1 MICARRVALN
11 NTQLDQVDNSIVIR
25 SVEPAD
31 GKESITAVPMASGCG
46 QRVTA
51 RRRDTMDIVVRF
63 AIHIRRNDLAGRATA
78 LEKVNAWAAIASDG
92 AWLTVNYKTGRRL
105 WVVLAQAPGEGS
117 LWDYNKEFQ
126 ITFRAYA
133 VPYWEDSTA
142 TTVTSDVDDY
152 DDMTITVPGNAETV
166 VEIALTNK
174 SESTINALTITVD
187 GKSMTFASLGLE
199 SNATL
204 TLDHVQTGRQYYFRA
219 RIGTTSVMAKRSGV
233 DDFKVNPG
241 NRIVIFS
248 ADQDAQ
254 AVVSV
259 KGRYL

>member
-11 NTQLDQVDNSIVIR
+11 STQLDQADDSIVIK
-25 SVEPAD
+25 SVELAD
-31 GKESITAVPMASGCG
+31 GKESISAVPTAFGSG
-46 QRVTA
+46 QRVTN
-51 RRRDTMDIVVRF
+51 RRRDTLDIVVRF
-63 AIHIRRNDLAGRATA
+63 AIKIKHNDLAGRATV
-78 LEKVNAWAAIASDG
+78 LEKVNKWASIASDG
-92 AWLTVNYKTGRRL
+92 AWLTVNYKPDRRL

-117 LWDYNKEFQ
+117 LWDYTKEFQ

-133 VPYWEDSTA
+133 VPFWEDVTA

-152 DDMTITVPGNAETV
+152 DDMTINVPGSAETV

-174 SESTINALTITVD
+174 SESAINALTITVD
-187 GKSMTFASLGLE
+187 GKSMTFTSLGLAA
-199 SNATL
+199 NDTL
-204 TLDHVQTGRQYYFRA
+204 TLDHVQTGGQYYFRA
-219 RIGTTSVMAKRSGV
+219 RIGTTSVMAKRSGA

-254 AVVSV
+254 AVVSA